1 MPSVLVEC
9 GFVSNDAEV
18 RKLNGDTYQ
27 NQIAQKLYNAVTK
40 LFSM

>member
-18 RKLNGDTYQ
+18 RWLNTDSNQ
-27 NQIAQKLYNAVTK
+27 NKIAQKLYNAVTK
-40 LFSM
+40 LFSI